1 MNTERYNLPLF
12 YTTNSSTTRGGRAGC
27 HPDQTLLQLIKI
39 PSATE
44 EISSVKSSAEMFGQN
59 EISGTH
65 GPCCT
70 HMKKKKKKKKKHS

>member
-12 YTTNSSTTRGGRAGC
+12 YTTDSSTTRGGRAGC
-27 HPDQTLLQLIKI
+27 HPNQTLLQLIKI
-39 PSATE
+39 PPATE

-59 EISGTH
+59 EISRTH

-70 HMKKKKKKKKKHS
+70 HTKRTTAKTSF